1 MDYNILIKR
10 FLSSFLLIFIFV
22 IFLFYL
28 SNFLWLLFFFL
39 FFIFIFYLFFIFV
52 IFLFYLL
59 IFLWLFFFFIYFI
72 IMYELVT
79 LFKKN
84 NIYSIY
90 LYVLISFILLQIYFY
105 YYFDINEFLFVFIII
120 STFDTASYFFGTF
133 FGKRKIFKQISP
145 KKSYEGLLGGTII
158 SFIISMAVNNMF
170 NIFSFNNSLLFIMII
185 ITLSFTGDIIE
196 SNIKRNSNIK
206 NSSNFLPGHGGFFDR
221 FDGFILVTYGLFFYN
236 LI

>member
-28 SNFLWLLFFFL
+28 SNFLWLL
-39 FFIFIFYLFFIFV
+39 
-52 IFLFYLL
+52 
-59 IFLWLFFFFIYFI
+59 FFFIYFI